1 MKGMHNITHSML
13 KYVVYFKLFQFKM
26 GRIDLDL
33 KKMALDREMKYIYQI
48 YVLSQSSMEG

>member
-1 MKGMHNITHSML
+1 MHNITHSML

-33 KKMALDREMKYIYQI
+33 KKMALDREMKYIYEI